1 MQTLKIWGAALAL
14 LPALTF
20 ANPDTLDHPG
30 RTLAANCFQC
40 HGTDGYGMEHL
51 AGKRV
56 SKILEEMEEMQFSD
70 LGKNIMNV
78 HAQSYTEDEI
88 KLIADYFSLQK

>member
-1 MQTLKIWGAALAL
+1 
-14 LPALTF
+14 
-20 ANPDTLDHPG
+20 
-30 RTLAANCFQC
+30 
-40 HGTDGYGMEHL
+40 MEHL